1 MRIWYDAFTGKH
13 IRYGAAIAKRFRQ
26 SGHEVIL
33 TTRNHPDTV
42 DLAKTI
48 KEKFTIVGNY
58 DPASLL
64 TRLQESTKR
73 MLKLSQ
79 LLKDDIPDLAIAHQ
93 SVDLCRVAFGLGI
106 PIILTADTPYAAA
119 VNKLTLPLANTI
131 VSSEAIPKRLFRNY
145 GAQKIVQFKGV
156 DEVAWIKDFEPS
168 KNFDFK
174 EPLIVVR
181 QTETKASYALG
192 KTDITAKLAQ
202 NLASF
207 GNVLFLSR
215 YNKLEKKGLIVM
227 KEFLDSASVTA
238 CADLVV
244 SVGGTIAREA
254 ALQGVPSIV
263 ISEFG
268 HIHVNE
274 YLSKKG
280 FPLFTV
286 NSSSALTFAK
296 KYLGKK
302 SDVKAKLAM
311 LENPVDVIE
320 KIAAEKFNI
329 ESSVRLNTQK
339 NKAD

>member
-13 IRYGAAIAKRFRQ
+13 IRYGAAIAKRLRQ

-42 DLAKTI
+42 DLAKTT
-48 KEKFTIVGNY
+48 KEKFTAVGNY
-58 DPASLL
+58 NPASLL
-64 TRLQESTKR
+64 TRLQESAKR
-73 MLKLSQ
+73 ILKLSQ

-106 PIILTADTPYAAA
+106 PIILTADTPYATA

-131 VSSEAIPKRLFRNY
+131 VASEALPKHLFRNY

-156 DEVAWIKDFEPS
+156 DEVAWIKDFKPS
-168 KNFDFK
+168 KNFQFK
-174 EPLIVVR
+174 KPLIVIR

-192 KTDITAKLAQ
+192 KTDITTKLARK
-202 NLASF
+202 LASL

-215 YNKLEKKGLIVM
+215 YNKREKKGLMITKKFV
-227 KEFLDSASVTA
+227 DSASVTA
-238 CADLVV
+238 HADLVV

-268 HIHVNE
+268 QIHVNE

-286 NSSSALTFAK
+286 NSSKTLTVAK

-302 SDVKAKLAM
+302 WDVKTKLAM

-320 KIAAEKFNI
+320 EVATEKFNM
-329 ESSVRLNTQK
+329 E
-339 NKAD
+339 